1 MLFAESSHE
10 PIARGDVTLTIRR
23 WKRRQA
29 KPGGRYRV
37 GHVGAIEVETV
48 EVISLTDLAAEDAR
62 RAGFADVAELRAM
75 LGEDRAET
83 KLYRIAFHFVGPVV
97 DPRAVLAAST
107 DVPSEERDMLLQRLR
122 RMDERSE
129 RPWVLETLRQI
140 DRRPKVPARMLARS
154 AGFDTLPFKANVR
167 KLKGLGLTTSLEVGY
182 ELSPRGRTLWPVI
195 EAALD
200 RSGSGDHP
208 LGRSGSP
215 TIMRFPGG
223 RAPS

>member
-1 MLFAESSHE
+1 
-10 PIARGDVTLTIRR
+10 
-23 WKRRQA
+23 
-29 KPGGRYRV
+29 
-37 GHVGAIEVETV
+37 
-48 EVISLTDLAAEDAR
+48 
-62 RAGFADVAELRAM
+62 
-75 LGEDRAET
+75 
-83 KLYRIAFHFVGPVV
+83 
-97 DPRAVLAAST
+97 
-107 DVPSEERDMLLQRLR
+107 
-122 RMDERSE
+122 
-129 RPWVLETLRQI
+129 
-140 DRRPKVPARMLARS
+140 MLARS